1 MRKVLLIV
9 CLSLLLP
16 LSFCSS
22 NKKEVVYISP
32 QKEDVKQRESI
43 PLNLPPGD
51 FQEAIEAYSTAHQ
64 KNPDN
69 KIILEDYIQTLEEVK
84 LSADKAFDEGN
95 YLLANNR
102 YYIFSKNFSRF
113 ESFQKSL
120 SFDLETIR
128 MRMRECLVKRTEIQ
142 VTEALQHSDYSIAIE
157 AYRNALR
164 AYPNDAYLTSQ
175 LTQTVTVINKES
187 EKALGR
193 KDYAVAGK
201 VSFLLLKN
209 FAWLQD
215 SISSLSFSKSSLENN
230 IQNCTSQLTKKGIK
244 LYREGE
250 LKKAIAVW
258 KDILEFDPENVQ
270 IKKAIANAQEQLAR
284 IKK

>member
-1 MRKVLLIV
+1 MRNFLLIV
-9 CLSLLLP
+9 CLSFLFP

-32 QKEDVKQRESI
+32 QKEDVKQQESI
-43 PLNLPPGD
+43 SPNLPPGD

-69 KIILEDYIQTLEEVK
+69 KIILEDYIRTLEEFK

-102 YYIFSKNFSRF
+102 YYILSKNFSRF

-120 SFDLETIR
+120 SIDLETIR
-128 MRMRECLVKRTEIQ
+128 MRMRECLVKRIEIQ
-142 VTEALQHSDYSIAIE
+142 VAEALQHSDYSLAIE
-157 AYRNALR
+157 AYQNALR

-175 LTQTVTVINKES
+175 LAQTATVINNES
-187 EKALGR
+187 EKALER
-193 KDYAVAGK
+193 KDFAAAGK

-270 IKKAIANAQEQLAR
+270 IKKALANAQEQLAK

>member
-1 MRKVLLIV
+1 MRKFILTV

-32 QKEDVKQRESI
+32 QKEDVKQQESI
-43 PLNLPPGD
+43 PPNLPPGD
-51 FQEAIEAYSTAHQ
+51 FQEAIEVYHTEYQ
-64 KNPDN
+64 KNPNNKVILDN
-69 KIILEDYIQTLEEVK
+69 YIQTLEEVK

-102 YYIFSKNFSRF
+102 YYILSKNFSGF

-128 MRMRECLVKRTEIQ
+128 MRMRECLVKKTKIQ
-142 VTEALQHSDYSIAIE
+142 ADEAVQAGDYSRAIE
-157 AYRNALR
+157 AYQNALR
-164 AYPNDAYLTSQ
+164 AYPNDAYLANQ
-175 LTQTVTVINKES
+175 LAQTITVINNES
-187 EKALGR
+187 KKALER
-193 KDYAVAGK
+193 KDFAAAGK

-209 FAWLQD
+209 FGWLRD

-230 IQNCTSQLTKKGIK
+230 IRNCTSQLTRKGIK

-250 LKKAIAVW
+250 LKKAIAAW

-270 IKKAIANAQEQLAR
+270 IKKALANAQEQLAK